1 MRGRSIIAFLLVA
14 GAAVADQP
22 ESPAGIDPQPSA
34 ARAEGRGAV
43 PESTRDLAMLDRRLT
58 VLENKSPPAWYVPFV
73 LTLLS
78 TGFGIAV
85 GSLITARYTH
95 RAEARADRLR
105 REDAAISVA
114 SEWIKMFPSL
124 QHVYKCLDSPD
135 LLREAKNLNAVL
147 DYGNWL
153 ETTAQRL
160 GHQLIDRDLLKKM
173 GLIDRMSVFV
183 GKYDHAAGILASAQP
198 ALDIRLYSGAWTA
211 LGEQV
216 SKEKGGEICHHKT
229 V

>member
-1 MRGRSIIAFLLVA
+1 M
-14 GAAVADQP
+14 
-22 ESPAGIDPQPSA
+22 
-34 ARAEGRGAV
+34 
-43 PESTRDLAMLDRRLT
+43 
-58 VLENKSPPAWYVPFV
+58 LENKSPPAWYVPFV

-85 GSLITARYTH
+85 GSLITALYTH

-124 QHVYKCLDSPD
+124 QHVYKCLETPD
-135 LLREAKNLNAVL
+135 LLREPQNLNAVL

-160 GHQLIDRDLLKKM
+160 GHELIDRNLMKKM
-173 GLIDRMSVFV
+173 G
-183 GKYDHAAGILASAQP
+183 
-198 ALDIRLYSGAWTA
+198 
-211 LGEQV
+211 
-216 SKEKGGEICHHKT
+216 
-229 V
+229 

>member
-1 MRGRSIIAFLLVA
+1 MRARFIIAFLLVA
-14 GAAVADQP
+14 GAAVANQP
-22 ESPAGIDPQPSA
+22 ESPTGIDPQPPA
-34 ARAEGRGAV
+34 ARPEENGAV
-43 PESTRDLAMLDRRLT
+43 PEWASDMATLDRRLT

-105 REDAAISVA
+105 REDAAVSVA

-124 QHVYKCLDSPD
+124 QHVYKCLETPD
-135 LLREAKNLNAVL
+135 LLKEPKNLNAVL

-160 GHQLIDRDLLKKM
+160 GHELIDRNLMKKM
-173 GLIDRMSVFV
+173 GLIDRMSVFLD
-183 GKYDHAAGILASAQP
+183 KYDHAAVILASAQP
-198 ALDIRLYSGAWTA
+198 ALDIRSYSGAWTA

-216 SKEKGGEICHHKT
+216 SKEKGGGNATSK
-229 V
+229 

>member
-1 MRGRSIIAFLLVA
+1 MRGRFIIAFLLVA
-14 GAAVADQP
+14 GAALANQP
-22 ESPAGIDPQPSA
+22 ASPTGPQPPA
-34 ARAEGRGAV
+34 ARPEENGAIAEW
-43 PESTRDLAMLDRRLT
+43 TRDLATLDRRLT
-58 VLENKSPPAWYVPFV
+58 VLENKSPPAWYVPFL

-85 GSLITARYTH
+85 GSLITARYTD

-105 REDAAISVA
+105 REDAAVSVA

-135 LLREAKNLNAVL
+135 LLRDAKNLNAVL

-160 GHQLIDRDLLKKM
+160 GHQLIDRDLMKKM
-173 GLIDRMSVFV
+173 GLIDRMSVFLD
-183 GKYDHAAGILASAQP
+183 KYDHAAGILANAQP
-198 ALDIRLYSGAWTA
+198 ALDIGSYSGAWTA

-216 SKEKGGEICHHKT
+216 SKEKGARHAITKQID
-229 V
+229 